1 MPHFIF
7 GAVGTTLPRS
17 LGSSGPMKPQERGV
31 SVHRDDVSRRDFLF
45 SFWADILF
53 AFGLV
58 RQVRLQKATSHTR

>member
-1 MPHFIF
+1 MPHFIV

-17 LGSSGPMKPQERGV
+17 LGGSGPMKHQERGV

-45 SFWADILF
+45 SVWVDILF

-58 RQVRLQKATSHTR
+58 SQVRLQKATSHTR